1 MRIALLLVLIAFP
14 LLELV
19 ILIRTGQAIGLWP
32 TVGIVLGTAFLGAT
46 VLRWQGF
53 QVLNKLSADL
63 EAGRPPIEPIADGA
77 MLLVAGAL
85 LISPGLLTDAA
96 GLLLLVPPVRAAI
109 RHLVGQRI
117 LNSTHVFTEVVTRHR
132 TTARDS
138 DAVRRTRTSSRND
151 QGPIIEGEYERLDES
166 GRDPER

>member
-1 MRIALLLVLIAFP
+1 MRIALLLVLVAFP

-32 TVGIVLGTAFLGAT
+32 TVAIVLGTAFLGAT

-85 LISPGLLTDAA
+85 LISPGLLTDVA
-96 GLLLLVPPVRAAI
+96 GLLLLIPPVRTLI
-109 RHLVGQRI
+109 RHFVGQRI
-117 LNSTHVFTEVVTRHR
+117 LNSPDVFTEVVTRR
-132 TTARDS
+132 GTKTRER
-138 DAVRRTRTSSRND
+138 DAVRRPRSHSRAE
-151 QGPIIEGEYERLDES
+151 QGPIIEGDYERVDET
-166 GRDPER
+166 GRDPDR